1 MHSLHR
7 TSGGKQSKRTHLP
20 SESEGF
26 ALAIGAALQWA
37 KLRDSSSK
45 VFFTSIANEVKRCEA
60 TEQDWTKEEMVYFVH
75 DKVFGSIPQLEVENY
90 LQVG

>member
-7 TSGGKQSKRTHLP
+7 TSGGKQSKRTHMP

-45 VFFTSIANEVKRCEA
+45 AFFTYVPLPRGALCSRSRVLGTARDRSGRLGAGRDARDGGGRV
-60 TEQDWTKEEMVYFVH
+60 
-75 DKVFGSIPQLEVENY
+75 
-90 LQVG
+90 